1 MERLRK
7 EYMTSAQEHTDM
19 KITVIRSGR
28 KTIALEV
35 KPDLT
40 VTELNE
46 LAEKAAAGDRL
57 CCCT

>member
-1 MERLRK
+1 
-7 EYMTSAQEHTDM
+7 MTSAQEHTDM

>member
-1 MERLRK
+1 
-7 EYMTSAQEHTDM
+7 M